1 MRIITGK
8 YRGRKIQSPK
18 HEGVRPTI
26 DRVKESLFNI
36 ISQDICGATV
46 LDLFG
51 GTGAL
56 GLECV
61 SRGAEKVYIV
71 DSDKDSFNLIKA
83 NAKNMTEDIS
93 ITLMDYNI
101 ALLNFSKK
109 GIKFDLIF
117 LDPPY
122 ASKFAEFALDKI
134 QEYDLLKD
142 DGKIVWESL
151 LKLEKP
157 QKYDCKY
164 EQIDNRTY
172 GEIELTIYKK

>member
-36 ISQDICGATV
+36 INQDIYGATV

-61 SRGAEKVYIV
+61 SRGADKVYIV
-71 DSDKDSFNLIKA
+71 DSDKDSFNLIKT

-93 ITLMDYNI
+93 IMLMDYNI

-122 ASKFAEFALDKI
+122 ASKFAEFAIDKI
-134 QEYDLLKD
+134 QEYDLLKE
-142 DGKIVWESL
+142 DGKIIWESL

-157 QKYDCKY
+157 QKYDCNY
-164 EQIDNRTY
+164 EKIDRRTY
-172 GEIELTIYKK
+172 GEVEVTIYKK